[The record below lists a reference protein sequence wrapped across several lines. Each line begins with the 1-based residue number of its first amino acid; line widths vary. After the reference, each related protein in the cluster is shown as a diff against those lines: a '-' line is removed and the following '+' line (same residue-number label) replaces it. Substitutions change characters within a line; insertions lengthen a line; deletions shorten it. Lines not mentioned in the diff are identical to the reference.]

1 MATLLLAASPGLEVD
16 LDYNANNL
24 KVNAFRVTNNVLH
37 KGEAVSVEAVITLL
51 DGRTLGRVYAPGGP
65 YAESIPINTITM
77 VQGGGGL
84 EPSGYAGYVIKV
96 PA

>member
-24 KVNAFRVTNNVLH
+24 KVNAFRVTNSVVHN
-37 KGEAVSVEAVITLL
+37 GSAVSVEARITLL
-51 DGRTLGRVYAPGGP
+51 DGRTVGKVYAPGGP
-65 YAESIPINTITM
+65 YAESVPGGTITM
-77 VQGGGGL
+77 VQGEGGL
-84 EPSGYAGYVIKV
+84 EPSGYSGYVIKV